1 MIMRHHVRSIG
12 ESMEEFPQTR
22 LPELL
27 ESLAGEISDD
37 KVKAGFLKRFGK
49 A

>member
-1 MIMRHHVRSIG
+1 
-12 ESMEEFPQTR
+12 MEEFPQTR

-27 ESLAGEISDD
+27 KSLSEEISDD
-37 KVKAGFLKRFGK
+37 KVKASFLKRFGK